1 MIQRACGSRI
11 EEEIMEGIQQR
22 SPRSY
27 NIKPVKT
34 DQRDGWEIAL
44 SYGGGSGPFLIDH
57 HVKKELTAIQ
67 STPPL
72 KNSLGS
78 LDHSP

>member
-1 MIQRACGSRI
+1 
-11 EEEIMEGIQQR
+11 MEGIQQR
-22 SPRSY
+22 SPRTY
-27 NIKPVKT
+27 NIKSVKT
-34 DQRDGWEIAL
+34 DQRDGWEVAL
-44 SYGGGSGPFLIDH
+44 SYGGDSGPFLIDH

>member
-11 EEEIMEGIQQR
+11 EEEIMEGIQRR
-22 SPRSY
+22 SPISF
-27 NIKPVKT
+27 NIKPVKI
-34 DQRDGWEIAL
+34 DQRDGWEVAL
-44 SYGGGSGPFLIDH
+44 SYGRGSDPFMIGH
-57 HVKKELTAIQ
+57 HVKKELTTIQ

-72 KNSLGS
+72 KSSLGS

>member
-1 MIQRACGSRI
+1 
-11 EEEIMEGIQQR
+11 MEGIQRR
-22 SPRSY
+22 SPISF
-27 NIKPVKT
+27 NIKPVKI
-34 DQRDGWEIAL
+34 DQRDGWEVAL
-44 SYGGGSGPFLIDH
+44 PYGGASGPFLIDH

-72 KNSLGS
+72 KSSLGS